1 MDGMRDDP
9 TESDSGTR
17 PNLVVRLAGDL
28 REAIVSGRIAVG
40 EKLPSE
46 AALTSQYGVSRTVV
60 REAVAALRADGLV
73 QPRQGAG
80 VFVIR
85 ARPDDANP
93 FQNIDVKK
101 ISDIVEL
108 LELRTAV
115 ECEAA
120 GLAALR
126 RSPAQEEAI
135 FEAFGDVER
144 AIEAGQSAAA
154 ADLAFHL
161 AIARAANNPRFADFL
176 EMLGRDAI
184 PRARLARGEE
194 ARGAEYLALLQAEHR
209 RIADAIAL
217 GDEDEARAAMRAHLK
232 GSQARYRRMM
242 RGE

>member
-1 MDGMRDDP
+1 MDGTQDDP
-9 TESDSGTR
+9 TGADAGTR
-17 PNLVVRLAGDL
+17 PNLVVRLASDL
-28 REAIVSGRIAVG
+28 REAIVSGRIEVG

-46 AALTSQYGVSRTVV
+46 AALTSRYGVSRTVV

-85 ARPDDANP
+85 ARPEDTNP
-93 FQNIDVKK
+93 FQNIDTKK

-135 FEAFGDVER
+135 YEAFGDVER
-144 AIEAGQSAAA
+144 AIGAGQSAAA

-161 AIARAANNPRFADFL
+161 SIARAANNPRFVDFL

-184 PRARLARGEE
+184 PRARLAQGEA
-194 ARGAEYLALLQAEHR
+194 ARGADYLALLQAEHR
-209 RIADAIAL
+209 RIADAIAA
-217 GDEDEARAAMRAHLK
+217 GDEDGARAAMRAHLK
-232 GSQARYRRMM
+232 GSQVRYRRMM